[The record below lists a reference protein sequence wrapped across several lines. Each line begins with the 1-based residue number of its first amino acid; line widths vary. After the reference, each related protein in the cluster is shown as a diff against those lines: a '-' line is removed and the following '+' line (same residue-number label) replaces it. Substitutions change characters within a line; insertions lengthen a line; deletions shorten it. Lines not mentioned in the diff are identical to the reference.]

1 MAVDQQ
7 KLYGGYQLI
16 EQLGS
21 GGMGEVW
28 RAHHE
33 LLNRNAAVKLIRV
46 DSEDDGP
53 EPPLR
58 LLRRFE
64 REAQATAGLESPHTV
79 RVYDFGISDG
89 TFFYAMELLNG
100 LDLQSFVDRF
110 GPMPA
115 DRAVFLLRQVCESLE
130 EAHHNGLIHRDIKPA
145 NIFVGK
151 VGLKYDVA
159 KVLDFGLVKAIDGAL
174 ESTELTNEGSV
185 PGSPAYMAPEVARGG
200 YELDG
205 RVDIYGLACVAYWMV
220 SGELVFE
227 GDTAIQVV
235 LAHLEQEPTAP
246 SQRTELPIPEAL
258 DRLILDCLK
267 KDREARPVSASEVL
281 ERLDECT
288 FDQPWSHTRAKR
300 WWELHHPNEESP
312 EPGKRTSKPKKSPK
326 IERVGDL
333 TLSDHRNRTLHVIQ
347 DHFAHNR
354 INMVEL
360 DRRTELAAHAE
371 SPAQLEA
378 IIEDLPALRATE
390 EQVVAPPIVDTP
402 EPIQPEQAL
411 VAPAPTALAPQGR
424 ESQRLIGFFSG
435 PTRRGVWRPARE
447 IKATAVFG
455 GVDLDFREAQLQPGV
470 TEVKCKALFGGI
482 SIIVLPDM
490 YVEVEGTGVM
500 GGFDYHR
507 RGHPLPDKTDAP
519 WIRVTGLSVMGGV
532 DVKVPK
538 KRRKLLRKL
547 LGRDKEKD

>member
-33 LLNRNAAVKLIRV
+33 LLNRNAAVKLIRLE
-46 DSEDDGP
+46 SEEDGP
-53 EPPLR
+53 GPPLR

-115 DRAVFLLRQVCESLE
+115 ERVVFLLRQVCESLE

-145 NIFVGK
+145 NVFVGK
-151 VGLKYDVA
+151 VGLKHDVA

-174 ESTELTNEGSV
+174 ESTELTNEGAV

-200 YELDG
+200 FELDG
-205 RVDIYGLACVAYWMV
+205 RVDIYGLACVAYWML

-235 LAHLEQEPTAP
+235 LAHLERDPAPP
-246 SQRTELPIPEAL
+246 SQRTELPIPPAL
-258 DRLILDCLK
+258 DSLIVDCLK
-267 KDREARPVSASEVL
+267 KDREARPSSAADVL
-281 ERLDECT
+281 ARLEACT
-288 FDQPWSHTRAKR
+288 FDRPWTHQRAKR
-300 WWELHHPNEESP
+300 WWELHHPSDPSP
-312 EPGKRTSKPKKSPK
+312 EPSKQRVKPKKPAK
-326 IERVGDL
+326 IERVGDV

-371 SPAQLEA
+371 SPAQLKA
-378 IIEDLPALRATE
+378 IIEDLPA
-390 EQVVAPPIVDTP
+390 PP
-402 EPIQPEQAL
+402 EAGAAGPIEAEQAL
-411 VAPAPTALAPQGR
+411 VPPAPTALVPAGR
-424 ESQRLIGFFSG
+424 ESQRVIGVFGG
-435 PTRRGVWRPARE
+435 PSRRGVWRPARE
-447 IKATAVFG
+447 IKALAVFG
-455 GVDLDFREAQLQPGV
+455 GVDLDFRQAELQPGL
-470 TEVKCKALFGGI
+470 TEVKCKAVFGGVTI
-482 SIIVLPDM
+482 SVPPDM

-500 GGFDYHR
+500 GDFSYHR
-507 RGHPLPDKTDAP
+507 KGHALPEKTDAP
-519 WIRVTGLSVMGGV
+519 WIRVTGFAVLGGV
-532 DVKVPK
+532 EVKVPK
-538 KRRKLLRKL
+538 KRNKLLRKL
-547 LGRDKEKD
+547 LGRDKE